1 MSPERHN
8 EILTDTVANVCRQPL
23 DEYRNPSGGVEE
35 IPKKLVGFTT
45 LEEEE

>member
-35 IPKKLVGFTT
+35 ITKEVKGFATP
-45 LEEEE
+45 